1 MCRSKQTPLRRGF
14 LFKGNANELRTVRPD
29 PHHPGVLSRV
39 LWAGVIMARF
49 LCVVFMLVWH
59 VSVNAADYT
68 WSYNATG
75 VPAFSSAVSACQAY
89 VSERPSE
96 QEAEYIGV
104 TPFKENQW
112 TCEYKYLVRVGYW
125 QETTR
130 AIYRQGTTCPADS
143 EYNPATGGCDGP
155 EEDECAST
163 DGQIITHEYNGGPV
177 NRPGP
182 PDAPPPA
189 ICENQCQYART
200 NVVKGCSRFL
210 EGDNLTDVFCTVEYK
225 GNGSSCTSGNPSPGN
240 PFDQPPSKP
249 PTKAD
254 PSFAKDSKC
263 GDWETQADGT
273 QTRSCNS
280 TEESKQPGKIDCSG
294 DSCKAG
300 VPPPDYSKTDV
311 KQDIEKKTNPDGS
324 STTKTDT
331 TTDKT
336 SCKGVK
342 PCTSTSKTETSTSE
356 EDAEGKPGDSNY
368 ECTGTG
374 CDKEGGSEEEGEEG
388 PEREASVG
396 TCDAGFSCSGDAID
410 CEILRQQKEQL
421 CLAQEMT
428 DFEKHKPGIEAAVT
442 GDKFELNEGNGVI
455 DVPSFVNQ
463 GTRFLPST
471 CPAAERF
478 SLTMAG
484 GRSFEISYEPLC
496 RAASDLSGLFVAVA
510 TVLAALYVGRSVGG
524 Q

>member
-1 MCRSKQTPLRRGF
+1 MKRIFAVLVALLLWHSPASAEDLYYYWTVTGSQEHYPSAKQSCEAWFSRLSPNTQD
-14 LFKGNANELRTVRPD
+14 KGPMY
-29 PHHPGVLSRV
+29 
-39 LWAGVIMARF
+39 MAF
-49 LCVVFMLVWH
+49 D
-59 VSVNAADYT
+59 N
-68 WSYNATG
+68 
-75 VPAFSSAVSACQAY
+75 
-89 VSERPSE
+89 
-96 QEAEYIGV
+96 
-104 TPFKENQW
+104 
-112 TCEYKYLVRVGYW
+112 
-125 QETTR
+125 ETTAR
-130 AIYRQGTTCPADS
+130 CRLTYSSSFATAVRSGMGCAPGSTYDPS
-143 EYNPATGGCDGP
+143 TGGCSAPEPP
-155 EEDECAST
+155 EEDKCAST
-163 DGQIITHEYNGGPV
+163 YGKTIDHEFNRGPV
-177 NRPGP
+177 DDSSVRNN
-182 PDAPPPA
+182 PPPEV
-189 ICENQCQYART
+189 CQNECQYVLTDIVRT
-200 NVVKGCSRFL
+200 CKRFN
-210 EGDNLTDVFCTVEYK
+210 EGENLTDVFCVVAYE
-225 GNGSSCTSGNPSPGN
+225 GNGNSCTAGNPAPGSV
-240 PFDQPPSKP
+240 FDQPPSKP

-254 PSFAKDSKC
+254 PTFAKDSKC

-280 TEESKQPGKIDCSG
+280 TEESKQPGKVDCSG

-311 KQDIEKKTNPDGS
+311 KQNIEKKPNPDGS
-324 STTKTDT
+324 TTTKTDT

-342 PCTSTSKTETSTSE
+342 PCTSTSKTETTTSE
-356 EDAEGKPGDSNY
+356 EDAEGKPGDSSY
-368 ECTGTG
+368 ECTGAG
-374 CDKEGGSEEEGEEG
+374 CDKDGGEDEGEEG

-428 DFEKHKPGIEAAVT
+428 DFEKHKPGIEATVT

-471 CPAAERF
+471 CPAAEKF

>member
-29 PHHPGVLSRV
+29 PFHPGVLSRV
-39 LWAGVIMARF
+39 FWAGVEMARF
-49 LCVVFMLVWH
+49 VFAMLALMVWH
-59 VSVNAADYT
+59 SSASAQDYYWT
-68 WSYNATG
+68 ISLGPGQGTR
-75 VPAFSSAVSACQAY
+75 FSSATSACLSASPIAPGPFLRLSPNGKNFNCVWFLDRAPGYTSQGVA
-89 VSERPSE
+89 VTNGTSCPSGS
-96 QEAEYIGV
+96 QYNAETGEC
-104 TPFKENQW
+104 TP
-112 TCEYKYLVRVGYW
+112 
-125 QETTR
+125 
-130 AIYRQGTTCPADS
+130 
-143 EYNPATGGCDGP
+143 P
-155 EEDECAST
+155 EEDACAST
-163 DGQIITHEYNGGPV
+163 VGQIVDHEYNGGPV
-177 NRPGP
+177 DRPGP
-182 PDAPPPA
+182 PDAPPA
-189 ICENQCQYART
+189 TVCESQCQYSRT
-200 NVVKGCSRFL
+200 SVVRGCSRFL
-210 EGDNLTDVFCTVEYK
+210 DGDNLTDVFCTVEYK
-225 GNGSSCTSGNPSPGN
+225 GTGNSCTSDNPAPGS

-249 PTKAD
+249 PSKAD
-254 PSFAKDSKC
+254 PAFAKDSKC

-273 QTRSCNS
+273 QTRSCSS
-280 TEESKQPGKIDCSG
+280 TEESKQPGKVDCSG
-294 DSCKAG
+294 DKCKAG

-311 KQDIEKKTNPDGS
+311 KQDIEKKPNPDGS
-324 STTKTDT
+324 TTTKTDT

-356 EDAEGKPGDSNY
+356 EDADGKPGDSNY

-374 CDKEGGSEEEGEEG
+374 CDKEGGSDEESEEG

-396 TCDAGFSCSGDAID
+396 TCDGGFSCSGDAID

-442 GDKFELNEGNGVI
+442 GDKFELDEGNGVI
-455 DVPSFVNQ
+455 DVPSFVNK

-471 CPAAERF
+471 CPAAESF
-478 SLTMAG
+478 SLSVAG

>member
-1 MCRSKQTPLRRGF
+1 MKRIF
-14 LFKGNANELRTVRPD
+14 A
-29 PHHPGVLSRV
+29 VLAVLV
-39 LWAGVIMARF
+39 LWHSSASAEEYYWSHFAIGDSRPKFSTPEAACRHAAESIEGRV
-49 LCVVFMLVWH
+49 H
-59 VSVNAADYT
+59 VRISPYTPTAFICWVSFNGGPEKQNYTAVRGGDSCKENAQ
-68 WSYNATG
+68 YNSATG
-75 VPAFSSAVSACQAY
+75 ECVA
-89 VSERPSE
+89 
-96 QEAEYIGV
+96 
-104 TPFKENQW
+104 
-112 TCEYKYLVRVGYW
+112 
-125 QETTR
+125 
-130 AIYRQGTTCPADS
+130 
-143 EYNPATGGCDGP
+143 P

-163 DGQIITHEYNGGPV
+163 EGQVITHEYNGGPV
-177 NRPGP
+177 DRPGP
-182 PDAPPPA
+182 PDKPPSA
-189 ICENQCQYART
+189 ICDSQCQYTRT
-200 NVVKGCSRFL
+200 DVVKGCSRFL
-210 EGDNLTDVFCTVEYK
+210 DGDNLTDVFCTVEYK

-273 QTRSCNS
+273 QTRSCSS
-280 TEESKQPGKIDCSG
+280 TEESKQPGKVDCSG

-311 KQDIEKKTNPDGS
+311 KQDIEKKTNADGS
-324 STTKTDT
+324 TTTKTDT

-336 SCKGVK
+336 SCKGLK
-342 PCTSTSKTETSTSE
+342 PCNSTSKTETSTSE
-356 EDAEGKPGDSNY
+356 EDADGNPGDSNY

-374 CDKEGGSEEEGEEG
+374 CAGDDGDDSEEEDS
-388 PEREASVG
+388 PEREAEVG
-396 TCDAGFSCSGDAID
+396 SCDAGFSCSGDPID
-410 CEILRQQKEQL
+410 CEILRKQKEQL
-421 CLAQEMT
+421 CLAEEMT
-428 DFEKHKPGIEAAVT
+428 DFEKHKPSIEAAVT
-442 GDKFELNEGNGVI
+442 GDKFELNEGDGVI

-471 CPAAERF
+471 CPTAERF

>member
-1 MCRSKQTPLRRGF
+1 MKWILRVVLLFVCGWGQVAWAEDYYWTIQFPDPRIEYSSGVEACNANNAYYEQLNAGQYVSFEQVIEKGTTSFTCRTYGLNRNPNTGQLQRYGSWYNAATRRGDSCP
-14 LFKGNANELRTVRPD
+14 PD
-29 PHHPGVLSRV
+29 SNYDPETGQ
-39 LWAGVIMARF
+39 
-49 LCVVFMLVWH
+49 CV
-59 VSVNAADYT
+59 A
-68 WSYNATG
+68 
-75 VPAFSSAVSACQAY
+75 
-89 VSERPSE
+89 
-96 QEAEYIGV
+96 
-104 TPFKENQW
+104 
-112 TCEYKYLVRVGYW
+112 
-125 QETTR
+125 
-130 AIYRQGTTCPADS
+130 
-143 EYNPATGGCDGP
+143 P
-155 EEDECAST
+155 EEDQCAST
-163 DGQIITHEYNGGPV
+163 DGQIVDHEYNGGPV
-177 NRPGP
+177 DRPGP
-182 PDAPPPA
+182 PDAPPA
-189 ICENQCQYART
+189 TICESKCQYSRT
-200 NVVKGCSRFL
+200 SVVRGCSRFL
-210 EGDNLTDVFCTVEYK
+210 EGDNLTDVFCTVEYRGT
-225 GNGSSCTSGNPSPGN
+225 GNSCTSDNPAPGS

-249 PTKAD
+249 PSKAD
-254 PSFAKDSKC
+254 PAFAKDSKC

-273 QTRSCNS
+273 QTRSCSS
-280 TEESKQPGKIDCSG
+280 TEESKQPGKVDCSG
-294 DSCKAG
+294 NQCKAG

-324 STTKTDT
+324 TTTKTDT

-356 EDAEGKPGDSNY
+356 EDADGKPGDSNY

-388 PEREASVG
+388 PEREASAG

-442 GDKFELNEGNGVI
+442 GDKFELDEGNGVI
-455 DVPSFVNQ
+455 DIPSFVNQ
-463 GTRFLPST
+463 GTRFLPAT
-471 CPAAERF
+471 CPAAEKF
-478 SLTMAG
+478 SLSMAG

>member
-1 MCRSKQTPLRRGF
+1 MKGVLRIALLIACAWGHAAWAEDYYWSPSGGSEANKRFSSPASACDAFALAIKNHNGSSVYVKGQVVGTGETSRTCRGVESTGTWLQIGYVYRRGD
-14 LFKGNANELRTVRPD
+14 GCTAP
-29 PHHPGVLSRV
+29 
-39 LWAGVIMARF
+39 
-49 LCVVFMLVWH
+49 
-59 VSVNAADYT
+59 
-68 WSYNATG
+68 
-75 VPAFSSAVSACQAY
+75 
-89 VSERPSE
+89 
-96 QEAEYIGV
+96 AEYNSI
-104 TPFKENQW
+104 
-112 TCEYKYLVRVGYW
+112 
-125 QETTR
+125 
-130 AIYRQGTTCPADS
+130 
-143 EYNPATGGCDGP
+143 TGECVAP
-155 EEDECAST
+155 EEDKCAST
-163 DGQIITHEYNGGPV
+163 EGQIISHEYNGGPV
-177 NRPGP
+177 DRPGP
-182 PDAPPPA
+182 PDAPPSA
-189 ICENQCQYART
+189 ICEGQCQYTRT

-210 EGDNLTDVFCTVEYK
+210 DGDNLTDVFCTVEYK

-254 PSFAKDSKC
+254 PTFAKDSKC

-280 TEESKQPGKIDCSG
+280 TEESKQPGKVDCSG

-311 KQDIEKKTNPDGS
+311 KQDIEKKPNPDGS
-324 STTKTDT
+324 TTTKTDT

-342 PCTSTSKTETSTSE
+342 PCTSTSKTETTTSE
-356 EDAEGKPGDSNY
+356 EDAEGKPGDSSY

-374 CDKEGGSEEEGEEG
+374 CNKEGGSEEEGEEG

-442 GDKFELNEGNGVI
+442 GDKFELDEGNGVI
-455 DVPSFVNQ
+455 DIPSFVNK

-471 CPAAERF
+471 CPAAESF
-478 SLTMAG
+478 SLSVAG

>member
-1 MCRSKQTPLRRGF
+1 M
-14 LFKGNANELRTVRPD
+14 
-29 PHHPGVLSRV
+29 
-39 LWAGVIMARF
+39 
-49 LCVVFMLVWH
+49 
-59 VSVNAADYT
+59 
-68 WSYNATG
+68 
-75 VPAFSSAVSACQAY
+75 
-89 VSERPSE
+89 
-96 QEAEYIGV
+96 
-104 TPFKENQW
+104 
-112 TCEYKYLVRVGYW
+112 
-125 QETTR
+125 
-130 AIYRQGTTCPADS
+130 
-143 EYNPATGGCDGP
+143 
-155 EEDECAST
+155 
-163 DGQIITHEYNGGPV
+163 ITHEYNGGPLD
-177 NRPGP
+177 RPGP

-210 EGDNLTDVFCTVEYK
+210 DGDNLTDVFCTVEYK

-254 PSFAKDSKC
+254 PTFAKDSKC
-263 GDWETQADGT
+263 GDWETHADGT

-280 TEESKQPGKIDCSG
+280 TEESKQPGKVDCSG

-311 KQDIEKKTNPDGS
+311 KQDIEKKPNPDGS
-324 STTKTDT
+324 TTTKTDT

-342 PCTSTSKTETSTSE
+342 PCTSTSKTETTTSE
-356 EDAEGKPGDSNY
+356 EDAEGKPGDSSY
-368 ECTGTG
+368 ECTGAG
-374 CDKEGGSEEEGEEG
+374 CDKDGGEDEGEEG

-428 DFEKHKPGIEAAVT
+428 DFEKHKPGIEATVT

-471 CPAAERF
+471 CPAAEKF

>member
-1 MCRSKQTPLRRGF
+1 MKRIFAVLVALLLWHSPASAEDLYYYWVVTGSQEHYPSARQACEAWFSRLSQSVQGSQGPMYMVFDNETTARCRLTYGS
-14 LFKGNANELRTVRPD
+14 
-29 PHHPGVLSRV
+29 
-39 LWAGVIMARF
+39 
-49 LCVVFMLVWH
+49 
-59 VSVNAADYT
+59 
-68 WSYNATG
+68 
-75 VPAFSSAVSACQAY
+75 SSAAA
-89 VSERPSE
+89 
-96 QEAEYIGV
+96 
-104 TPFKENQW
+104 
-112 TCEYKYLVRVGYW
+112 VRSGMGCAPGSTYDP
-125 QETTR
+125 TTGECV
-130 AIYRQGTTCPADS
+130 AS
-143 EYNPATGGCDGP
+143 
-155 EEDECAST
+155 EEDKCVST
-163 DGQIITHEYNGGPV
+163 EGQIISHEYNGGPID
-177 NRPGP
+177 RPGP

-210 EGDNLTDVFCTVEYK
+210 DGDNLTDVFCTVEYK

-254 PSFAKDSKC
+254 PTFAKDSKC
-263 GDWETQADGT
+263 GDWETHADGT

-280 TEESKQPGKIDCSG
+280 TEESKQPGKVDCSG

-311 KQDIEKKTNPDGS
+311 KQNIEKKPNPDGS
-324 STTKTDT
+324 TTTKTDT

-342 PCTSTSKTETSTSE
+342 PCTSTSKTETTTSE
-356 EDAEGKPGDSNY
+356 EDAEGKPGDSSY
-368 ECTGTG
+368 ECTGAG
-374 CDKEGGSEEEGEEG
+374 CDKDGGEDEGEEG

-428 DFEKHKPGIEAAVT
+428 DFEKHKPGIEATVT

-471 CPAAERF
+471 CPAAEKF